1 MPDRME
7 QLHGK
12 VVAQASGPLGVGVP
26 RDIVGMSRDIVG
38 MAVTVL
44 DSSLPP
50 LWKNAIKC

>member
-1 MPDRME
+1 ME